1 MNDMSRGVVVI
12 KYHEL
17 GVPWLHGALVPWR
30 DYVPVKPDLSD
41 LVERLEWLRANDEA
55 ARTIAESGRRAVAQH
70 VSSECI
76 GAYWLE
82 AVRILAE
89 AQRGTR
95 ERYIHDV
102 RHNFTESGGSF
113 GAGRPRTALGGHEY
127 VYQYSQQR
135 AHLHASE
142 ILCTRDEVK

>member
-1 MNDMSRGVVVI
+1 ML
-12 KYHEL
+12 KYFET

-30 DYVPVKPDLSD
+30 DYVPVKSDLSD

-55 ARTIAESGRRAVAQH
+55 ARAIAESGRRAVAQH

-76 GAYWLE
+76 ANYWLE

-95 ERYIHDV
+95 DRDRERYTVYTHDV
-102 RHNFTESGGSF
+102 RHNFTESGGSG
-113 GAGRPRTALGGHEY
+113 GAGRPRTMLGGHEY

-142 ILCTRDEVK
+142 VLCTRDEVK